1 MTSQIKK
8 KPNLL
13 SSRLLKRRHFV
24 PASQEWY
31 NSLYTY
37 NKNYPKTIPVA
48 DISLM
53 KLFKGYFNYGIR
65 LGGKFLKKPKKSQ
78 NHQIRALPMRY
89 RLLSTKKAFVG
100 KGDLKHTNNQVIIT
114 FYLYNAQ
121 DMFISDNF
129 NSRVKALLL
138 PNKSL
143 KREIISNGENEK
155 IILYNRMFN
164 IFEFLALDDHYLA
177 YYNTMASIIK
187 KRNIVLAN
195 LNYLL
200 AIYIYILK
208 NMEGLLNKNNCN
220 NPFAKACLGS
230 SKSLALEPHLG
241 VTGARVAACSSVANP
256 LPLGLTGKEGLQEG
270 GAWARLACALQEGEA
285 LHTCKILSDIN
296 SFFT

>member
-1 MTSQIKK
+1 
-8 KPNLL
+8 
-13 SSRLLKRRHFV
+13 
-24 PASQEWY
+24 
-31 NSLYTY
+31 
-37 NKNYPKTIPVA
+37 
-48 DISLM
+48 M

-65 LGGKFLKKPKKSQ
+65 LFQKNKS
-78 NHQIRALPMRY
+78 IRFFCRALPMRY

-100 KGDLKHTNNQVIIT
+100 KGDLKHTNNKVIIT

-121 DMFISDNF
+121 EMFISDNF

-208 NMEGLLNKNNCN
+208 TNSRR
-220 NPFAKACLGS
+220 GS
-230 SKSLALEPHLG
+230 GNHRTPQG
-241 VTGARVAACSSVANP
+241 NIFNDNY
-256 LPLGLTGKEGLQEG
+256 G
-270 GAWARLACALQEGEA
+270 GMQSMQSPS
-285 LHTCKILSDIN
+285 KILSKIN
-296 SFFT
+296 SFFFIYNNLFKTNILKDNLKNNLFNIFFNFRIRKYRLLLKRKFLITNDILKIASSTLKEGCLQAAEKNNQRW

>member
-1 MTSQIKK
+1 
-8 KPNLL
+8 
-13 SSRLLKRRHFV
+13 
-24 PASQEWY
+24 
-31 NSLYTY
+31 
-37 NKNYPKTIPVA
+37 
-48 DISLM
+48 M

-65 LGGKFLKKPKKSQ
+65 LFQKNKS
-78 NHQIRALPMRY
+78 IRFFCRALPMRY

-100 KGDLKHTNNQVIIT
+100 KGDLKHTNNKVIIT

-121 DMFISDNF
+121 EMFISDNF

-208 NMEGLLNKNNCN
+208 NISLLNKNNCN
-220 NPFAKACLGS
+220 NATALAWLGS
-230 SKSLALEPHLG
+230 TKSLALEQ
-241 VTGARVAACSSVANP
+241 TGQGRSSLANP
-256 LPLGLTGKEGLQEG
+256 LPLGLSGGQEGEG
-270 GAWARLACALQEGEA
+270 GAWGRVACALQDP
-285 LHTCKILSDIN
+285 CKILSDIN

>member
-1 MTSQIKK
+1 
-8 KPNLL
+8 
-13 SSRLLKRRHFV
+13 
-24 PASQEWY
+24 
-31 NSLYTY
+31 
-37 NKNYPKTIPVA
+37 
-48 DISLM
+48 M

-65 LGGKFLKKPKKSQ
+65 FFQKNKS
-78 NHQIRALPMRY
+78 IRFFCRALPMRY

-100 KGDLKHTNNQVIIT
+100 KGDLKHTNNKVIIT

-121 DMFISDNF
+121 EMFISDNF

-195 LNYLL
+195 LNYFL

-208 NMEGLLNKNNCN
+208 NISLLNKKNCN
-220 NPFAKACLGS
+220 NPFATAQACQGS
-230 SKSLALEPHLG
+230 TKSLALEQ
-241 VTGARVAACSSVANP
+241 TGASHPFRGDGTGHDAASWSTLANP
-256 LPLGLTGKEGLQEG
+256 LPMGLSGGQEGEG
-270 GAWARLACALQEGEA
+270 GAWARVACALQDP
-285 LHTCKILSDIN
+285 CKILSDID

>member
-1 MTSQIKK
+1 
-8 KPNLL
+8 
-13 SSRLLKRRHFV
+13 
-24 PASQEWY
+24 
-31 NSLYTY
+31 
-37 NKNYPKTIPVA
+37 
-48 DISLM
+48 M

-65 LGGKFLKKPKKSQ
+65 LFQKNKS
-78 NHQIRALPMRY
+78 ILCRALPMRY

-100 KGDLKHTNNQVIIT
+100 KGDLKHTNNKVIIT

-121 DMFISDNF
+121 EMFISDNF

-208 NMEGLLNKNNCN
+208 NISLLNKNNCN
-220 NPFAKACLGS
+220 NDASGLASLGS
-230 SKSLALEPHLG
+230 TKSLALEQA
-241 VTGARVAACSSVANP
+241 TGEAPSPSWSTLANP
-256 LPLGLTGKEGLQEG
+256 LPLGLSGGQEGEG
-270 GAWARLACALQEGEA
+270 GAWGRVASGLDP
-285 LHTCKILSDIN
+285 CKILSDIN

>member
-1 MTSQIKK
+1 
-8 KPNLL
+8 
-13 SSRLLKRRHFV
+13 
-24 PASQEWY
+24 
-31 NSLYTY
+31 
-37 NKNYPKTIPVA
+37 
-48 DISLM
+48 
-53 KLFKGYFNYGIR
+53 
-65 LGGKFLKKPKKSQ
+65 
-78 NHQIRALPMRY
+78 MRY

-100 KGDLKHTNNQVIIT
+100 KGDLKHTNNKVIIT

-121 DMFISDNF
+121 EMFISDNF

-208 NMEGLLNKNNCN
+208 NISLLNNCN
-220 NPFAKACLGS
+220 HDASGLGS
-230 SKSLALEPHLG
+230 TKSLALELP
-241 VTGARVAACSSVANP
+241 TGEAPSPSRSTLANP
-256 LPLGLTGKEGLQEG
+256 LPLGLSG
-270 GAWARLACALQEGEA
+270 GQEGEGGGGSG
-285 LHTCKILSDIN
+285 LDPCKILSDIN

>member
-31 NSLYTY
+31 NSIYTY
-37 NKNYPKTIPVA
+37 NKNYPKSIPVA

-65 LGGKFLKKPKKSQ
+65 LFQKNKS
-78 NHQIRALPMRY
+78 ILCRALPMRY

-100 KGDLKHTNNQVIIT
+100 KGDLKHTNNKVIIT

-121 DMFISDNF
+121 EMFISDNF

-187 KRNIVLAN
+187 KRNI
-195 LNYLL
+195 
-200 AIYIYILK
+200 K
-208 NMEGLLNKNNCN
+208 
-220 NPFAKACLGS
+220 
-230 SKSLALEPHLG
+230 KSL
-241 VTGARVAACSSVANP
+241 
-256 LPLGLTGKEGLQEG
+256 K
-270 GAWARLACALQEGEA
+270 
-285 LHTCKILSDIN
+285 
-296 SFFT
+296 